1 MEVYAGF
8 LERTDTQAGRVI
20 GELER
25 LGIRDNTLVLYLF
38 SDNGASAEGLTG
50 TINELLTQ
58 NGIPVTTAQQMQV
71 LQKQYGG
78 LDALGGPRLESMY
91 HAAWAWAGMT
101 PFRGTKLVA
110 GYFGGTRAPL
120 AISWPQQ
127 IKADAAR

>member
-1 MEVYAGF
+1 M
-8 LERTDTQAGRVI
+8 RI
-20 GELER
+20 
-25 LGIRDNTLVLYLF
+25 
-38 SDNGASAEGLTG
+38 SDWSSDVCSSDL
-50 TINELLTQ
+50 
-58 NGIPVTTAQQMQV
+58 
-71 LQKQYGG
+71 KQYGG

-127 IKADAAR
+127 IKADAQARAQFHHVNDIVPTIYDVEIGRAHV